1 MSKQSE
7 YHFPQQLKILV
18 AEDNEL
24 SKLLVTS
31 VLSNW
36 GVLWTVA
43 ENGNKAVELMAGNDF
58 DLILMDIQMPEKDG
72 LQATAEIRYFKDERK
87 SKIPIIALTSNNT
100 AGEQQKCFAAGM
112 NGFLNKP
119 FKEKDLFDLITQTLN
134 NHPSNSSTIKNNSI
148 SNQTRS
154 YNLSLIEEL
163 MGGNE
168 ESVKKIVETFIQ
180 SIPPT
185 LKSMQKACAAKDWL
199 ETAKQA
205 HSLKSNIDT
214 LQMDI
219 IHNDIKAIEINGK
232 QSIDLETIPTL
243 VNKVTAVI
251 EEAITQL
258 KNDYRL

>member
-1 MSKQSE
+1 MSQESE
-7 YHFPQQLKILV
+7 YHFPQKIKILV

-36 GVLWTVA
+36 GVVWTVA
-43 ENGNKAVELMAGNDF
+43 ENGNKAVEMVRENDF

-72 LQATAEIRYFKDERK
+72 LEATAEIRNFSDERK
-87 SKIPIIALTSNNT
+87 KKIPIIALTSNNT
-100 AGEQQKCFAAGM
+100 LGEQQRCYAAGM

-119 FKEKDLFDLITQTLN
+119 FKEKDLFEMVDQTLHG
-134 NHPSNSSTIKNNSI
+134 HPINTSDHTISSSAKKTK
-148 SNQTRS
+148 S

-163 MGGNE
+163 MSNNQ
-168 ESVKKIVETFIQ
+168 ESVKKIVETFVD

-185 LKSMQKACAAKDWL
+185 LLAMQKACAEKDWV

-219 IHNDIKAIEINGK
+219 IHNDIKTIEINGK
-232 QSIDLETIPTL
+232 QSIDLEAIPAL
-243 VNKVTAVI
+243 VSKVTAVI
-251 EEAITQL
+251 EEAVAQL
-258 KNDYRL
+258 KLDYHL

>member
-1 MSKQSE
+1 
-7 YHFPQQLKILV
+7 
-18 AEDNEL
+18 
-24 SKLLVTS
+24 
-31 VLSNW
+31 
-36 GVLWTVA
+36 
-43 ENGNKAVELMAGNDF
+43 
-58 DLILMDIQMPEKDG
+58 
-72 LQATAEIRYFKDERK
+72 
-87 SKIPIIALTSNNT
+87 
-100 AGEQQKCFAAGM
+100 
-112 NGFLNKP
+112 
-119 FKEKDLFDLITQTLN
+119 
-134 NHPSNSSTIKNNSI
+134 
-148 SNQTRS
+148 
-154 YNLSLIEEL
+154 